1 MVDRSV
7 ARGRESGILVGTR
20 VLTTPN
26 YWLEP
31 TPLTRAL
38 SFGVHF
44 GTLHVRQARTGLR
57 IDVGRKLRLRISD
70 QRR

>member
-44 GTLHVRQARTGLR
+44 GAAQLKRYAA
-57 IDVGRKLRLRISD
+57 
-70 QRR
+70 